1 MLLVNKDEA
10 CKRLVT
16 MINVDTTRVENG
28 RGKIA
33 RGTLSI
39 LNNRSLERP
48 INYTDANLLVS
59 SSSFLSKE
67 KDYQQNQFT
76 EFGIVCLHEVYD
88 VLPTLTLESLVR

>member
-1 MLLVNKDEA
+1 MLTPRAK
-10 CKRLVT
+10 
-16 MINVDTTRVENG
+16 NG
-28 RGKIA
+28 RGKIT

-39 LNNRSLERP
+39 LNNWSLERP
-48 INYTDANLLVS
+48 INHTDAKLLVS

-67 KDYQQNQFT
+67 KDYQQIQFT

>member
-28 RGKIA
+28 RGA

>member
-1 MLLVNKDEA
+1 MPLVNKDEA

-16 MINVDTTRVENG
+16 MINVDITRVENG
-28 RGKIA
+28 RGA

>member
-1 MLLVNKDEA
+1 
-10 CKRLVT
+10 
-16 MINVDTTRVENG
+16 MINVDITRVENG
-28 RGKIA
+28 RGA

-48 INYTDANLLVS
+48 INHTDANILVS

-67 KDYQQNQFT
+67 KDYQQIQLT

>member
-16 MINVDTTRVENG
+16 MINVDITRVENG
-28 RGKIA
+28 RGA

-39 LNNRSLERP
+39 LNNESLERP

>member
-16 MINVDTTRVENG
+16 MINVDITRVENG
-28 RGKIA
+28 RGA

-39 LNNRSLERP
+39 LNNQSLERP